1 METHRERV
9 IPVMLTGLFYYLGF
23 IILQR
28 LHLPSFMLRFVIGSM
43 GAVILAFVI
52 SYWWKISL
60 HLIGIGGVTGVL
72 LSLSIRMG
80 LGITPSLIAMIV
92 MAAIVATARLHLNAH
107 TPSQT
112 MSGYVLGLF
121 MVTIVTLM

>member
-1 METHRERV
+1 
-9 IPVMLTGLFYYLGF
+9 
-23 IILQR
+23 
-28 LHLPSFMLRFVIGSM
+28 M

-92 MAAIVATARLHLNAH
+92 VASIVATARLHLNAH